1 MYIIRIEGQIK
12 TSRGTLNRCVVDHP
26 LWGYPGINATTGMA
40 SFPALDEYKK
50 LFRKLACFFG
60 NCQLSN
66 ARAGQNVFFVPKSNE
81 RAKTDKENIVT

>member
-1 MYIIRIEGQIK
+1 
-12 TSRGTLNRCVVDHP
+12 
-26 LWGYPGINATTGMA
+26 MA

-60 NCQLSN
+60 ICQLSN
-66 ARAGQNVFFVPKSNE
+66 ARAGQNVFFCNARLKSNE